1 MQDANGYGYNKDT
14 DKLKSKILRDGVL
27 QALDIN
33 SAIIRVNGLPFMSS
47 KSVGPGSIIAI
58 EVVQFFDD
66 KYVVDER
73 KSGNFIISALDHQFF
88 DEKHTVTLGVSKL

>member
-1 MQDANGYGYNKDT
+1 MEDANGYGYNKDT
-14 DKLKSKILRDGVL
+14 DKLKSKILRNGIL
-27 QALDIN
+27 NALNIN
-33 SAIIRVNGLPFMSS
+33 STVIKVNGLPFMAS

-66 KYVVDER
+66 KYVVDEK
-73 KSGNFIISALDHQFF
+73 KSGNFIISSLDHQFF